1 MNNQHQA
8 SPQTPPR
15 RVSDLRPK
23 MKLTGRV
30 EKVELFGAVVDIGYD
45 HPALLHNSQMGGK
58 PTILAEKK
66 IRAGEEI
73 TVWVH
78 KVSSQSGRIEITLIE
93 PIAVEW
99 HELKPGQVREGKV
112 VRLEKFGVFVDIGAE
127 RAGLV
132 HIRELTTGRVDHPSD
147 VVVLGEK
154 VEVKVVAVDP
164 KKQRVNLSMR
174 ALEVDP
180 VEDDK
185 EEWNHL
191 TSLGAALRTAM
202 DGEETKIK
210 QPRRKREKVKQAS
223 ANREELLRRTL
234 DQHSED

>member
-1 MNNQHQA
+1 
-8 SPQTPPR
+8 
-15 RVSDLRPK
+15 

-45 HPALLHNSQMGGK
+45 QPALLHNSQMGGK
-58 PTILAEKK
+58 PKIPTEKK
-66 IRAGEEI
+66 IRAGEGI

-93 PIAVEW
+93 PIDVEW

-112 VRLEKFGVFVDIGAE
+112 VRLEKFGAFVDIGAE
-127 RAGLV
+127 HAGLV
-132 HIRELTTGRVDHPSD
+132 HLRELTTGRVDHPSEI
-147 VVVLGEK
+147 VVLGEK
-154 VEVKVVAVDP
+154 VEVKVIAVDP
-164 KKQRVNLSMR
+164 KKHRVDLSMR
-174 ALEVDP
+174 ALEVEP
-180 VEDDK
+180 VEDNE

-202 DGEETKIK
+202 EGEETKTK
-210 QPRRKREKVKQAS
+210 QPRKKREKVTQVS

-234 DQHSED
+234 DQHREG